1 MMQTDDIL
9 LKPAFLFAFLKS
21 LPLTLLAVTFLLLA
35 WWLSPYFIL
44 FSLAVCAASWYRLLY
59 IRSYQYLIT
68 TEYIRIT
75 RGIFFK
81 RVDQVEMYRVKDYI
95 ITQSFISQLFRLM
108 DLTLKST
115 DPENPVIQ
123 LCGIPESTITDT
135 IRDRVQ
141 QARQNNNIYEL
152 N

>member
-1 MMQTDDIL
+1 MTQTDDIVIR
-9 LKPAFLFAFLKS
+9 PAIIFAFLKA

-44 FSLAVCAASWYRLLY
+44 FSLAVCAAAWYRLLY

-68 TEYIRIT
+68 AEYIRIT

-81 RVDQVEMYRVKDYI
+81 RVDQLEMFRIKDYI
-95 ITQSFISQLFRLM
+95 ITQYFILLIFKLM

-115 DPENPVIQ
+115 DPENSVIQ
-123 LCGIPESTITDT
+123 LAGIPESTITDT

-141 QARQNNNIYEL
+141 QARHNNSIYEL

>member
-1 MMQTDDIL
+1 MTQNDEIL
-9 LKPAFLFAFLKS
+9 LRPAMLFAFLKA
-21 LPLTLLAVTFLLLA
+21 LPLIMLAITFLLLA

-44 FSLAVCAASWYRLLY
+44 FSLAVCGAAWYRLLY
-59 IRSYQYLIT
+59 IRSFHYLIT
-68 TEYIRIT
+68 KEYIRIN

-81 RVDQVEMYRVKDYI
+81 RVDQVEMFRVKDYI
-95 ITQSFISQLFRLM
+95 ITQSFVLQIFKLM

-115 DPENPVIQ
+115 DPENQVIQ
-123 LCGIPESTITDT
+123 LQGIPESNIIDT

-141 QARQNNNIYEL
+141 EARHNNNIYEL

>member
-1 MMQTDDIL
+1 MTQNDDIL
-9 LKPAFLFAFLKS
+9 LKPAMLFAFLKT
-21 LPLTLLAVTFLLLA
+21 LPLIFLAIAFLLLA

-44 FSLAVCAASWYRLLY
+44 FSLAVCGVAWYRLLY
-59 IRSYQYLIT
+59 IRSFQYLIT
-68 TEYIRIT
+68 TEYIRLT

-81 RVDQVEMYRVKDYI
+81 RVDQVEMFRVKDYI
-95 ITQSFISQLFRLM
+95 ITQSLILQLFRLM
-108 DLTLKST
+108 YLTLKST

-123 LCGIPESTITDT
+123 FQGIPESTITDT

-141 QARQNNNIYEL
+141 EARKNNKIYEL

>member
-1 MMQTDDIL
+1 MKQNNDVL
-9 LKPAFLFAFLKS
+9 LMPAVMFAFLKG
-21 LPLTLLAVTFLLLA
+21 LPLIFLSITFLLLS

-44 FSLAVCAASWYRLLY
+44 FSLAVCGAAWYRILY
-59 IRSYQYLIT
+59 IRSFKYLIT

-81 RVDQVEMYRVKDYI
+81 QIDQTEMFRVKDFI
-95 ITQSFISQLFRLM
+95 ITQSFVLQLFKLM
-108 DLTLKST
+108 NLTLIST
-115 DPENPVIQ
+115 DHSNQIINLQ
-123 LCGIPESTITDT
+123 GIPESNIVDT

-141 QARQNNNIYEL
+141 EARHHNNIYEL

>member
-1 MMQTDDIL
+1 MTQNDDIL
-9 LKPAFLFAFLKS
+9 LRPAMLFALLKAV
-21 LPLTLLAVTFLLLA
+21 PLILLAITFLLLA

-44 FSLAVCAASWYRLLY
+44 FSLAACGVAWYRLLY
-59 IRSYQYLIT
+59 IRSFQYLIT
-68 TEYIRIT
+68 SEYIRMT

-81 RVDQVEMYRVKDYI
+81 RIDQVEMFRVKDYI
-95 ITQSFISQLFRLM
+95 ITQSFLLQVFKLM
-108 DLTLKST
+108 YLTLKST

-123 LCGIPESTITDT
+123 FQGVDESNITDT

-141 QARQNNNIYEL
+141 EARKTNKIYEL